1 MAVTGKGVLYSWG
14 TSALGHGDM
23 DERVLVPTAV
33 AATLPAGARVGRTCG
48 VAPGHTLGFCM
59 GVHARLGAENCVYSS
74 LSDDVLWRIAE
85 AGRLPTG
92 AYLHMGEGLLRLL
105 AVRLRVAA

>member
-33 AATLPAGARVGRTCG
+33 PATLVPGARAGRTC
-48 VAPGHTLGFCM
+48 
-59 GVHARLGAENCVYSS
+59 
-74 LSDDVLWRIAE
+74 
-85 AGRLPTG
+85 
-92 AYLHMGEGLLRLL
+92 
-105 AVRLRVAA
+105 